1 QRRAEGLLGETPR
14 GEYRRLVDLDSAH
27 VIVTGGAAGIG
38 AAAGRAFA
46 RAGARAVV
54 LADLDGEQTA
64 AVAAELVDER
74 TGAAAEQDSGGGA
87 AEFSALGLRADI
99 G

>member
-1 QRRAEGLLGETPR
+1 M
-14 GEYRRLVDLDSAH
+14 DLDSAH
-27 VIVTGGAAGIG
+27 VVVPGGAAGIG

-64 AVAAELVDER
+64 AVAEEF
-74 TGAAAEQDSGGGA
+74 GG
-87 AEFSALGLRADI
+87 LGLRADI
-99 G
+99 GSEAGVAALIAAASGTWTSQ